1 MTSPVSPT
9 MEIKAIAGPMTYNEA
24 NNFHKTWKSPVLSAN
39 CTSPGTPHLSQGV
52 LLRNPLEMERGLEK
66 VGR

>member
-1 MTSPVSPT
+1 
-9 MEIKAIAGPMTYNEA
+9 MEIKAIAGPMTYDEA
-24 NNFHKTWKSPVLSAN
+24 TNFHKSWKSPVRGAT
-39 CTSPGTPHLSQGV
+39 CTSPCTPHTSHGV